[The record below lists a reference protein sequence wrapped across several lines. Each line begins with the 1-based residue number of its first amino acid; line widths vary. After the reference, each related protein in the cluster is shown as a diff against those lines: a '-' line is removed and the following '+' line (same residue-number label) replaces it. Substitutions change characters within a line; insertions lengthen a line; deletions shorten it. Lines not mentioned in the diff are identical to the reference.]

1 MSESPYPIPVGV
13 HRVRETIKRSR
24 FITTVSHAPDA
35 EAAHAFV
42 DRMRAEFGDAT
53 HNCWAFVAGPPG
65 STARVGMSDDHEPH
79 GTAGKPMLTALLHGG
94 VGEIVAVCTR
104 YYGGVKLGTGGLS
117 RAYSS
122 GVKLALVE
130 LPTEEKIQRVWADVE
145 VGYEGVDTLRRLIE
159 EMSVVVEAEDYGSS
173 VCYRCG
179 IPGQAFDRFA
189 AAVADATRGEGT
201 VRRV

>member
-1 MSESPYPIPVGV
+1 MSESPYLIPASV
-13 HRVRETIKRSR
+13 HRVQETIKRSR
-24 FITTVSHAPDA
+24 FITTLSHAPDA
-35 EAAHAFV
+35 DAAKAFV
-42 DRMRAEFGDAT
+42 DEMRAEFGDAT
-53 HNCWAFVAGPPG
+53 HNCWAFVTGPPG
-65 STARVGMSDDHEPH
+65 STAHVGMSDDHEPH

-122 GVKLALVE
+122 GVKLALAE
-130 LPTEEKIQRVWADVE
+130 LPTDEKVQRIWADVE
-145 VGYEGVDTLRRLIE
+145 VGYEGVDALRRLVD

-173 VCYRCG
+173 VRYRCG
-179 IPGQAFDRFA
+179 IPERAFDPFT